1 MEKPLK
7 CVRSPKALFDF
18 EPLSEARTP
27 LADFFSI
34 LIESHSLE
42 DKLIAPKAVCS
53 SQIEE
58 AKPKR
63 VVKENYCLRLC
74 DFKRIAAE
82 PVYPI
87 VIDGHSSLS
96 LIVREIPHWVTILHQ
111 PLGYTYQSKAG
122 IKMALTASLPNATE
136 Q

>member
-1 MEKPLK
+1 MSGPHGSAQAAVSGV
-7 CVRSPKALFDF
+7 CQ
-18 EPLSEARTP
+18 SEWTF
-27 LADFFSI
+27 L
-34 LIESHSLE
+34 ESHSLE

-58 AKPKR
+58 AKPKC
-63 VVKENYCLRLC
+63 VVQENYCLRLC

-87 VIDGHSSLS
+87 VIDRHSSFS
-96 LIVREIPHWVTILHQ
+96 LIVRKIPHWVTIRDNPWTILVKA
-111 PLGYTYQSKAG
+111 KAG
-122 IKMALTASLPNATE
+122 IKMALTAYLPNAPE

>member
-1 MEKPLK
+1 MSGPYGSAQAAVSG
-7 CVRSPKALFDF
+7 VRQ
-18 EPLSEARTP
+18 SEWTF
-27 LADFFSI
+27 L
-34 LIESHSLE
+34 ESHSLE

-58 AKPKR
+58 AKPKC

-87 VIDGHSSLS
+87 VIDRHSSFS
-96 LIVREIPHWVTILHQ
+96 LIVRKIPHWVTILDQ
-111 PLGYTYQSKAG
+111 PQDYTCQSKGWNKNGADG
-122 IKMALTASLPNATE
+122 VPAECTRAVGFLDNGP
-136 Q
+136 